1 MNGKKNRKFQKMRTE
16 TETKLNAVKRVWPE
30 SSLIH
35 ATQRAN
41 KFMKLNLPCIFLMLI
56 AVTSPRKM
64 RTELKFGII
73 NAQINYKMRCQMWIK
88 HINCE
93 QKVFFFWHCLAES
106 SRPGQIIHLTPRD
119 LHQYILCQRR
129 CYTLIKSKEE
139 HTVYN

>member
-16 TETKLNAVKRVWPE
+16 TETKLNAVIRVWPE

-41 KFMKLNLPCIFLMLI
+41 QFMKLNLPCIFLMLI

-64 RTELKFGII
+64 RTELKIGIT

-88 HINCE
+88 HINCG
-93 QKVFFFWHCLAES
+93 QRHFFLALSCRKQPAWANHPSDSERS
-106 SRPGQIIHLTPRD
+106 TSI
-119 LHQYILCQRR
+119 YIM
-129 CYTLIKSKEE
+129 SKELLY
-139 HTVYN
+139 TYKI